1 MASGKYYVYVE
12 DNSGCIVGD
21 TVEIADQA
29 RDTYYVSTTGS
40 NSNTGTSSTDAF
52 ASIATAVDYA
62 CTNDT
67 IILLDG
73 TYTEDS
79 IFVDKP
85 VVIASEYI
93 LDSDTNHINS
103 TILTGGQDAA
113 FFINYVNGT
122 YADTN
127 SSQIV
132 GFTIK
137 NFTNPN
143 TDQWYG
149 HGGAISVW
157 NSVVKIDRMKIL
169 NNTARYGGGLGFMGH
184 GFTAVV
190 TNSTI
195 ENNTATEE
203 GGGIRAEL
211 TGDLYVRDTK
221 ISNNQANGA
230 GGLWTRSRTYLSR
243 VDIINNSAQSSG
255 GFYARTFGQGTSGTS
270 HKWSRVRI
278 TGNTANNDYGAGY
291 FDKDNSNH
299 FILENCLITDN
310 TSYEKPGIEFRGY
323 DATKI
328 SFVNT
333 TVYNNLGS
341 SSSAISNHNVGIWD
355 NTVIRLLNSIIGQSG
370 GSSGYAIYG
379 HNCGTQYLMAD
390 SSSIIEGGVNAIYD
404 NPCGSNVTELSIS
417 GVGTSGVYFN
427 DASAGDYALSAVSN
441 ALGAALASNNLAFS
455 DEGISGLTLTA
466 PTTDLYGNP
475 RPNPSGT
482 NPDIGAIESPES
494 APQVGIAAVTTDN
507 GFCQTTSG
515 AITANLL
522 NYTGTAIYSWSSST
536 YPTWTWNATQSAI
549 GLSSGDYKVVA
560 IDATSGAKIDST
572 EITIAT
578 LPSISITN
586 TSTDVTCFGDDGAY
600 V

>member
-1 MASGKYYVYVE
+1 MPSGKYYVYVE

-40 NSNTGTSSTDAF
+40 NSNTGTSATDAF

-132 GFTIK
+132 GFTIE

-190 TNSTI
+190 TKSTI

-221 ISNNQANGA
+221 ISNNEAYGA

-243 VDIINNSAQSSG
+243 VDIINNSASQSSG

-278 TGNTANNDYGAGY
+278 IGNTANNEFGAGY
-291 FDKDNSNH
+291 FDKDNTNH
-299 FILENCLITDN
+299 FILENCLIADN
-310 TSYEKPGIEFRGY
+310 TSYERPGIEFRGY

-466 PTTDLYGNP
+466 PTTDLFGNP

-507 GFCQTTSG
+507 GFCQTTSRCD
-515 AITANLL
+515 
-522 NYTGTAIYSWSSST
+522 YSELIKLHWNGNVFLVEQYVSYMDMERYAECYWSFFWRLQGCSNRC
-536 YPTWTWNATQSAI
+536 YI
-549 GLSSGDYKVVA
+549 RRED
-560 IDATSGAKIDST
+560 
-572 EITIAT
+572 
-578 LPSISITN
+578 
-586 TSTDVTCFGDDGAY
+586 
-600 V
+600 